1 MENPAAW
8 RHKGGMKSRIA
19 RLILLPLAGFLL
31 GWWTRGT
38 TASTV
43 EPGPA
48 REVHADPPRAGEDG
62 EVTLLPGK
70 RTIRVEEEF
79 TAADRR
85 REAEDQRRMRATCQ
99 RKLELKVEEWARQLD
114 LSDAEV
120 RSLLAAIGPA
130 MEGLDPPIAESA
142 IPGMEALLNSMLQGD
157 RWIAFHQL
165 RGRQRE
171 ALASAKVEAR
181 LAEMN
186 AVLLLDPAQQ
196 VALRES
202 LAGKV
207 EQLPDP
213 SRRVTPG
220 LSPEV
225 LAEVS
230 RRLAAAND
238 DGSGFMEAAGAV
250 VRESIDADLDGLAG
264 ILSADQLETYRR
276 HLEESHAQWLPP
288 SP

>member
-1 MENPAAW
+1 
-8 RHKGGMKSRIA
+8 MKSRVA
-19 RLILLPLAGFLL
+19 PLILLPLAGFVL
-31 GWWTRGT
+31 GWWMKG
-38 TASTV
+38 AAV
-43 EPGPA
+43 PALEPGPA
-48 REVHADPPRAGEDG
+48 GEVRADPPRAGEGG
-62 EVTLLPGK
+62 EEMLLPGK
-70 RTIRVEEEF
+70 RTNRVEEGF
-79 TAADRR
+79 TEADRL
-85 REAEDQRRMRATCQ
+85 READDQRRMRATCQ
-99 RKLELKVEEWARQLD
+99 RKLELKVEEWGRQLD

-130 MEGLDPPIAESA
+130 MEGLDPPVAELA
-142 IPGMEALLNSMLQGD
+142 IPGLEALLNSMLQGD

-165 RGRQRE
+165 GGRQRE

-181 LAEMN
+181 LAEMG

-207 EQLPDP
+207 ERLPDP

-220 LSPEV
+220 LSPEA

-238 DGSGFMEAAGAV
+238 DGSGFMETAGAV
-250 VRESIDADLDGLAG
+250 VRENIEADLDGLAE

-276 HLEESHAQWLPP
+276 HLEEMHAEWLPP
-288 SP
+288 AP